1 MTNGLSIGVI
11 GSNGFIGSHLVRELL
26 NFNNI
31 NNLSLFGRSENSV
44 IEFSNPKIE
53 YYQID
58 LKDNQSYIN
67 KLKNLDLIFYLA
79 SETIPSNSWNNPM
92 IEFSDNIIPFIEF
105 LETIKNTRIKKI
117 IYSSSA
123 GTIYGPSLKKLSEKS
138 ITAPFS
144 PYGIGKLA
152 MEHFLEYYRV
162 NYNINYDIYRL
173 SNVYGP
179 NQDTSKGL
187 GLINTIIENMIS
199 EKETTIFGNG
209 KNLRNYIYIQDV
221 VDVLI
226 NSINFSL
233 FESNVLNV
241 ASNQNYNINQII
253 KIIEKVTNKKLTIK
267 YLNQRSSDNPNI
279 QISNKNL
286 LRKIPSINIT
296 SIEEGIKLTYEHIK
310 AMKKY
315 EKRTKI

>member
-1 MTNGLSIGVI
+1 MTKGLNIGVI
-11 GSNGFIGSHLVRELL
+11 GANGFIGSHLVSNLL
-26 NFNNI
+26 KVNNI
-31 NNLSLFGRSENSV
+31 NNLSLFCRSENSV
-44 IEFSNPKIE
+44 LELTNSKIE
-53 YYQID
+53 YFQID
-58 LKDNQSYIN
+58 LKNNQSYID

-79 SETIPSNSWNNPM
+79 SDTIPSNSWNNPM

-105 LETIKNTRIKKI
+105 LETIKHSRLKKI

-138 ITAPFS
+138 FTAPFS

-162 NYNINYDIYRL
+162 NYNINYDIFRI

-179 NQDTSKGL
+179 NQDITKGL
-187 GLINTIIENMIS
+187 GLINTIIENLI
-199 EKETTIFGNG
+199 EDKETTIFGNG
-209 KNLRNYIYIQDV
+209 KAVRNYIYIHDV
-221 VDVLI
+221 IEVLM

-233 FESNVLNV
+233 FESNILNV
-241 ASNQNYNINQII
+241 ASHQNYNVNQII
-253 KIIEKVTNKKLTIK
+253 KIIEKVTKNKLNIK

-286 LRKIPSINIT
+286 IDKIPSINIT
-296 SIEEGIKLTYEHIK
+296 SIEEGVRLTFDYIK
-310 AMKKY
+310 A
-315 EKRTKI
+315 TKEHE

>member
-11 GSNGFIGSHLVRELL
+11 GSNGFIGSHLVRKLL
-26 NFNNI
+26 IFNNI

-58 LKDNQSYIN
+58 LKDNQSYRN

-138 ITAPFS
+138 NTAPFS

-187 GLINTIIENMIS
+187 GLINTIIENLIS

-233 FESNVLNV
+233 FESNILNV
-241 ASNQNYNINQII
+241 AANQNYNINQII

-286 LRKIPSINIT
+286 LRKIPSVNIT
-296 SIEEGIKLTYEHIK
+296 SIEDGIKLTFDYIK
-310 AMKKY
+310 EKKL
-315 EKRTKI
+315 